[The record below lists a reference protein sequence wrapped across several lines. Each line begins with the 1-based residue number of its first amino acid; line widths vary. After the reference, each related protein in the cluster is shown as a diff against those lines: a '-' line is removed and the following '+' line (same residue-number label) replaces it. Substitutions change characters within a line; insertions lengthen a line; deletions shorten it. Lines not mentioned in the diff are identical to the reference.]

1 MSHYQPY
8 DQPLLQQSNLPHQ
21 TGGYPPQQ
29 AANEGLGSWILTV
42 FLTFIPLVNII
53 YLLVLAFGGSSSLAK
68 RNFARASLIWMV
80 VGIILSIVGF
90 ILLAMFGITMFE
102 EISNTYP
109 TEFEEFGQ
117 LEEFSQFED

>member
-1 MSHYQPY
+1 VSHYQPY
-8 DQPLLQQSNLPHQ
+8 DPQPLQQSNLPDS
-21 TGGYPPQQ
+21 GSYPAQRV
-29 AANEGLGSWILTV
+29 ANEGLGGWVLTV
-42 FLTFIPLVNII
+42 LLTFIPLVNII
-53 YLLVLAFGGSSSLAK
+53 YLLVLAFGAGSSIAK

-80 VGIILSIVGF
+80 VGIILSVVGF